1 MTREELDARRHRRA
15 IMDAAANTWDPEE
28 GARLSAMLREAA
40 TGHPHARIAWPHRLL
55 HDAAN
60 ALDAK
65 RKD

>member
-1 MTREELDARRHRRA
+1 MTREELNTSRHRSA
-15 IMDAAANTWDPEE
+15 TMDAAANTWDPEE
-28 GARLSAMLREAA
+28 GARLSKMLREAA
-40 TGHPHARIAWPHRLL
+40 TGHPHAEIPWPHRLL